1 MKSAIVS
8 PNNLE
13 SGSSNTDHHVYS
25 PVTRTFDAPAPVFCF
40 FIACEISVV
49 AIRTSLDVE
58 RHKANLTLLC
68 MTDWTLCFMSSKK
81 VRAKQDECPVSV
93 NKR

>member
-1 MKSAIVS
+1 MNI
-8 PNNLE
+8 
-13 SGSSNTDHHVYS
+13 DHECE
-25 PVTRTFDAPAPVFCF
+25 PVTRTFDAPAPVFCL

-49 AIRTSLDVE
+49 AIRAILDVE

-68 MTDWTLCFMSSKK
+68 MTPDCTLCFMSSKK
-81 VRAKQDECPVSV
+81 VHAKQDECPVSV